1 MKGTADRN
9 ASEFRQPTSTKRS
22 PSLSRF
28 GAKLRKDFESAID
41 EVEKL
46 INLKGRLSSH
56 EFLYELDKAV
66 SETPKVNQ
74 NKSDYVHIGEG
85 VALRVSDH
93 YSNTKSFTEKDNKK
107 DNFGIVVRPEQNRKK
122 SIFKGLPDVDYVE
135 YVYFPNETDASRQIE
150 ILEGIKKF
158 INTKDFANFPVPDN
172 THTSGNTRHSL
183 ITPEMDAAY
192 LSAVERGDMEAAQQM
207 VMEAAKMAMPNT
219 KVVDENGNPKVV
231 YHQTNHSVYINRETG
246 QNWDE

>member
-1 MKGTADRN
+1 MRDGSVVNHNMWRCLKKVKGTADRN

-41 EVEKL
+41 DVEKL

-66 SETPKVNQ
+66 SEIPKVNQ

-85 VALRVSDH
+85 VTLRVSDH

-107 DNFGIVVRPEQNRKK
+107 DNFGIVVRPEHNRKK

-135 YVYFPNETDASRQIE
+135 YVYFPNETDASRQI
-150 ILEGIKKF
+150 
-158 INTKDFANFPVPDN
+158 
-172 THTSGNTRHSL
+172 
-183 ITPEMDAAY
+183 
-192 LSAVERGDMEAAQQM
+192 
-207 VMEAAKMAMPNT
+207 
-219 KVVDENGNPKVV
+219 
-231 YHQTNHSVYINRETG
+231 
-246 QNWDE
+246 